1 MHPLERIRQK
11 AQSLGKTIVLPESW
25 DARMLQATQDALAD
39 KLAKILLLGEPDKI
53 RSDARDQGLDISA
66 AEILDHRTDQAFND
80 YAAKYYEIR
89 KKKGVSEEQARE
101 VISEPLF
108 FGAMLVKHGRVDG
121 MVAGAVNSTAN
132 VLRSALHCIG
142 TAEGVRT
149 VSSCFIIIIPDCEY
163 GSEGAFIFADCGVVP
178 DPTADQLA
186 DIAIASAR
194 SCRFL
199 LGEEPV
205 VAMLSFS
212 TKGSA
217 KDESLNDV
225 IEATRILKEERKI
238 DFPVDGEFQL
248 DTAVVASV
256 AERKAP
262 GSPVGGKANVLIFPD
277 LNAGNIAYKLAERL
291 AKGEAYGPLIQGTAL
306 PVNDLSRGCS
316 AEDIV
321 QTIAITAVEAE

>member
-1 MHPLERIRQK
+1 MHPLERIAEK
-11 AQSLGKTIVLPESW
+11 ARSLGKTIVLPESW
-25 DARMLQATQDALAD
+25 DTRMLQAAD
-39 KLAKILLLGEPDKI
+39 KVLKEGLAKILLLGKPDKI
-53 RSDARDQGLDISA
+53 RSDARAAGLDIASA
-66 AEILDHRTDQAFND
+66 QILDHASDHAFQE
-80 YAAKYYEIR
+80 YAAEYHEIR
-89 KKKGVSEEQARE
+89 KRKGITEEQARE
-101 VISEPLF
+101 VISDPLF
-108 FGAMLVKHGRVDG
+108 FGAMLVKHGRADG

-142 TAEGVRT
+142 TDEGVKT

-163 GSEGAFIFADCGVVP
+163 GSDGAFIFADCGVVP
-178 DPTADQLA
+178 DPTAEQLA
-186 DIAIASAR
+186 DIAVASAK

-217 KDESLNDV
+217 KDASLDDV
-225 IEATRILKEERKI
+225 IEATRILKEERKVA
-238 DFPVDGEFQL
+238 FPVDGEFQL
-248 DTAVVASV
+248 DTAVVPSV

-262 GSPVGGKANVLIFPD
+262 DSPVGGKANVLIFPD
-277 LNAGNIAYKLAERL
+277 LNSGNIAYKLAQRL

-316 AEDIV
+316 ADDIV
-321 QTIAITAVEAE
+321 QTIAVTAVEAE